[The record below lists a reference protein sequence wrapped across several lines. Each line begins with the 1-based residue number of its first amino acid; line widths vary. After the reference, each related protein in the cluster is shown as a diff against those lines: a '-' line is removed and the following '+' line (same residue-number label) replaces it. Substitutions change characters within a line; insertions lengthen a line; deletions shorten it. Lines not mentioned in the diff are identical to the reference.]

1 MLQAVTTRT
10 HNDAHGTPVVQ
21 GSMVSVLGARPVKV
35 QRLHGE
41 GQFVFLRAGVEVTQF
56 CCTAQVVPAP
66 ITGQSGAW
74 LTWPAQAATLEL
86 IYAKRASPGRRG
98 PACGEVAGRGAR
110 LSMLP
115 DGNHGET
122 LNVVQA

>member
-1 MLQAVTTRT
+1 MPPVTTVRTSPAAQTSASLPASADGQGECTTRT

-56 CCTAQVVPAP
+56 CCTAKVC
-66 ITGQSGAW
+66 
-74 LTWPAQAATLEL
+74 
-86 IYAKRASPGRRG
+86 K
-98 PACGEVAGRGAR
+98 
-110 LSMLP
+110 
-115 DGNHGET
+115 
-122 LNVVQA
+122 